1 MNVRH
6 HSSRNFLQAF
16 FLLSLLCLTAS
27 SHDSQ
32 TQAPAP
38 GQQPNA
44 GGTIR
49 IGVGLVQTD
58 VTVFDRQGRFVDD
71 LKPDQF
77 ELTVDT
83 KPQPIDFFELVS
95 EGSPREETTPTKAPP
110 SVPAARRA
118 PAGSADSGRTL
129 LFFLDDWHL
138 SAESIARS
146 RAAILNLID
155 KNMGPNDRAAIFAA
169 SRQVGFLQ
177 QLSDNKSVLRLALA
191 RLTFMSGSV
200 RDLGRPAMNEAQA
213 VAIEEGDSDIMGAF
227 VDATVTADG
236 FSNDSQGRG
245 TAAEFVRGRASA
257 LAHVSAEVTARSLTS
272 LSNIVLSCAA
282 LPGRKLLFF
291 LSDGFVLQPQKAD
304 ITYVLRLVTEAA
316 ARAAIVIYTLDARG
330 LVVGLPN
337 ASDPQTFATPL
348 PPRPDPSAAA
358 ASGST
363 PAENAE
369 PAGRLERGYSDV
381 LATQDGLNALASD
394 TGGRF
399 LKNTNALDTAIVQ
412 SMEDASRYYL
422 LGWHVDPDK
431 LQLGKYSSIRI
442 TIKDRPDLKVHMRQ
456 GSMDLS
462 KLIPKGQSQSGRA
475 TPSTTGSGNELAK
488 AVQYPWPL
496 EGLPTFLYA
505 GYVYHP
511 DKGYV
516 LDISLQVDI
525 EGVESGAAG
534 AKEDAP
540 IEVMGVVANRD
551 GATVDS
557 FKQSLAPP
565 ADPSNQAASMKQE
578 LVYSRLITLEPGIYQ
593 VRVAARDPKSGR
605 VGSAHQWVDVPR
617 NDALSSPSRK
627 IQLGSIFLKG
637 DPLKESA
644 ATDSSRG
651 PFNER
656 HFSAKRRYAAAS
668 LLSFMVQ
675 VYNAASSSISMQT
688 KVYRGN
694 QAVLHLPA
702 KPVLVETSANA
713 GPIFVTSELPLEGL
727 SPGSYVLEITATDAS
742 ANAVAKQQVPFW
754 ITAK

>member
-1 MNVRH
+1 MNVQH
-6 HSSRNFLQAF
+6 HTSRYFLQAF
-16 FLLSLLCLTAS
+16 FLLLLVCLTAS
-27 SHDSQ
+27 SHDSP

-38 GQQPNA
+38 SQQPSA

-77 ELTVDT
+77 ELTVDA

-95 EGSPREETTPTKAPP
+95 EGSPRVEMTPTKAPL

-118 PAGSADSGRTL
+118 PVGIADSGRTL

-138 SAESIARS
+138 SADSIARS
-146 RAAILNLID
+146 RAAILNVID
-155 KNMGPNDRAAIFAA
+155 KDMGPNDRGAVFTA
-169 SRQVGFLQ
+169 SRQAGFLQ
-177 QLSDNKSVLRLALA
+177 QLSDNKSVLCLALA
-191 RLTFMSGSV
+191 RLTFMNGAV
-200 RDLGRPAMNEAQA
+200 RDLDRPAMNEAQA
-213 VAIEEGDSDIMGAF
+213 AAIEQGDPDILGAF

-236 FSNDSQGRG
+236 ITNDSQGRSEA
-245 TAAEFVRGRASA
+245 TEIVRGRASA
-257 LAHVSAEVTARSLTS
+257 LAHVSAEITARSLAS
-272 LSNIVLSCAA
+272 LSNIVQSCAA
-282 LPGRKLLFF
+282 LPGRKLLFL

-304 ITYVLRLVTEAA
+304 ITYALRLVTEAA

-330 LVVGLPN
+330 LVVGLPS
-337 ASDPQTFATPL
+337 ASDPQDPRSFATP
-348 PPRPDPSAAA
+348 
-358 ASGST
+358 GG
-363 PAENAE
+363 AE
-369 PAGRLERGYSDV
+369 PAGSLERGYSDV

-399 LKNTNALDTAIVQ
+399 LKNTNALDAAIVQ
-412 SMEDASRYYL
+412 SIEDASRYYL

-462 KLIPKGQSQSGRA
+462 KLIPKRQSQSARA
-475 TPSTTGSGNELAK
+475 TSSTTGSNNELLK
-488 AVQYPWPL
+488 AIQNPWPL
-496 EGLPTFLYA
+496 EGLPTFLYS

-511 DKGYV
+511 VKGYV

-534 AKEDAP
+534 AKENAP

-551 GATVDS
+551 GATIDS
-557 FKQSLAPP
+557 FKQSLSLP
-565 ADPSNQAASMKQE
+565 ADPLNQAASGKRE
-578 LVYSRLITLEPGIYQ
+578 LIHSRWITLEPGIYQ
-593 VRVAARDPKSGR
+593 VRVAAWDPKSGR

-617 NDALSSPSRK
+617 NDALLSPSKK

-637 DPLKESA
+637 DTLKESA
-644 ATDSSRG
+644 PSEPSRV

-656 HFSAKRRYAAAS
+656 QFSAKRRYAASS
-668 LLSFMVQ
+668 LLFFMVQ
-675 VYNAASSSISMQT
+675 VYNADSSSISMQT

-694 QAVLHLPA
+694 QAVGHQPA
-702 KPVLVETSANA
+702 KPVLVEASGNA

-727 SPGSYVLEITATDAS
+727 SPGSYVLEVTAADAS